1 MQDALTIS
9 ALTFGT
15 QAFVTLFVILDPPGA
30 APIFLSLAS
39 GKSIKVQRRL
49 AWQAATVSLFV
60 IVTFALFGNALL
72 GYLNISLPALQG
84 AGGILLLITGLGLLT
99 GSITDSDSAASQN
112 IALVPLGTPLLAGP
126 GAIVATMIYVQK
138 ADTTTQ
144 IIGLVIAILAVHLI
158 IGTVLMASTK
168 IVGLI
173 KDSGVTLLASIA
185 GLLLAAIAVQMLANA
200 IKAFAAAAQSA
211 ESRTPQLPSS
221 LWRYWRPKPVEPP

>member
-1 MQDALTIS
+1 MQEALTLS

-60 IVTFALFGNALL
+60 IVSFALFGNALL

-126 GAIVATMIYVQK
+126 GAIVTTMLYVQK
-138 ADTTTQ
+138 ADGNEQ
-144 IIGLVIAILAVHLI
+144 LGALAIAIVAVHLI
-158 IGTVLMASTK
+158 IGITFMFSTK
-168 IVGLI
+168 ILSVI
-173 KDSGVTLLASIA
+173 KDSGVTLLARIA
-185 GLLLAAIAVQMLANA
+185 GLLLSAIAVEMIVSA
-200 IKAFAAAAQSA
+200 IKAFFSIG
-211 ESRTPQLPSS
+211 
-221 LWRYWRPKPVEPP
+221 

>member
-1 MQDALTIS
+1 MQEALTLS

-60 IVTFALFGNALL
+60 IVSFALFGNALL

-126 GAIVATMIYVQK
+126 GAIVTTMLYVQK
-138 ADTTTQ
+138 ADGGEQ
-144 IIGLVIAILAVHLI
+144 LGALAIAIVAVHVIIGL
-158 IGTVLMASTK
+158 TFMFSTK
-168 IVGLI
+168 ILSVI
-173 KDSGVTLLASIA
+173 KDSGVTLLARIA
-185 GLLLAAIAVQMLANA
+185 GLLLSAIAVEMIVNA
-200 IKAFAAAAQSA
+200 IKAFFIIG
-211 ESRTPQLPSS
+211 
-221 LWRYWRPKPVEPP
+221 

>member
-1 MQDALTIS
+1 MQEALTIS

-39 GKSIKVQRRL
+39 GKPIKVQRRL

-84 AGGILLLITGLGLLT
+84 AGGLLLLITGLGLLT
-99 GSITDSDSAASQN
+99 GSITDNSSAASQN

-126 GAIVATMIYVQK
+126 GAIVTTMLYVQK
-138 ADTTTQ
+138 AEGNEQ
-144 IIGLVIAILAVHLI
+144 LGALAIAIVAVHMIIGL
-158 IGTVLMASTK
+158 TFMFSTK
-168 IVGLI
+168 ILSVI
-173 KDSGVTLLASIA
+173 KESGVTLLARIA
-185 GLLLAAIAVQMLANA
+185 GLLLSAIAVEMIVSA
-200 IKAFAAAAQSA
+200 IKAFFNIG
-211 ESRTPQLPSS
+211 
-221 LWRYWRPKPVEPP
+221 

>member
-1 MQDALTIS
+1 MQEALTLS

-72 GYLNISLPALQG
+72 SYLNISLPALQG

-99 GSITDSDSAASQN
+99 GSITNSDSAASQN

-126 GAIVATMIYVQK
+126 GAIVTTMLYVQK
-138 ADTTTQ
+138 AEGGEQ
-144 IIGLVIAILAVHLI
+144 LGALAIAIVAVHVIIGL
-158 IGTVLMASTK
+158 TFMFSTK
-168 IVGLI
+168 ILSVI
-173 KDSGVTLLASIA
+173 KDSGVTLLARIA
-185 GLLLAAIAVQMLANA
+185 GLLLSAIAVEMIVSA
-200 IKAFAAAAQSA
+200 IKAFFNIG
-211 ESRTPQLPSS
+211 
-221 LWRYWRPKPVEPP
+221 